1 MESYKGASM
10 SDIKQGEIRYYQWG
24 DEPVGKVTTWTIKE
38 DRSMK
43 NLGYMDYEEA
53 REKKLIHECPYN

>member
-1 MESYKGASM
+1 M